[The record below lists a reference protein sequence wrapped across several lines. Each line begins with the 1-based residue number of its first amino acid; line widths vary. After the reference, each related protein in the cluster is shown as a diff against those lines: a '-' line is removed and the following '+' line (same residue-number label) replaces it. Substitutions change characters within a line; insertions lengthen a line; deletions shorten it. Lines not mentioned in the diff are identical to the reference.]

1 MHGEDDMYMIDN
13 SYRFHFKEVNNAVET
28 ETKGKDESSRTA
40 RTESKTHGED
50 ETKNASSNEIQSTAA
65 PPKPKRGRKEMDMA
79 NVKASGVKRRLKQA
93 RPHPGVHSDKNMTVE
108 TCLPESEVQQFYQ
121 LVLRQ

>member
-65 PPKPKRGRKEMDMA
+65 PPKPKRGRKEA
-79 NVKASGVKRRLKQA
+79 
-93 RPHPGVHSDKNMTVE
+93 P
-108 TCLPESEVQQFYQ
+108 
-121 LVLRQ
+121 